1 MTACKLPKDVLK
13 WPQVRLLSAAGQTL
27 RSFDCWRLFWL
38 HPPHPTPSSAASP
51 SSKGALAGAS
61 LCLPWAVLSWSIAL
75 ISSWELM
82 IQWYHL
88 STLTLA
94 IVGEFTPQKS
104 ANVANQGFSFP
115 GEPIYQHTSECSL
128 CIINVECLSSLCLNL
143 LICKMGLII
152 LPMP

>member
-1 MTACKLPKDVLK
+1 MQAAQGRFEMASGKVALCCRTDPKELWLLETLLTA
-13 WPQVRLLSAAGQTL
+13 
-27 RSFDCWRLFWL
+27 
-38 HPPHPTPSSAASP
+38 PPHPTPSSAASP

-128 CIINVECLSSLCLNL
+128 CIINVECIIYPLCASIFLFV
-143 LICKMGLII
+143 KWD
-152 LPMP
+152 